1 MARFRRR
8 SLPSRKPKKL
18 DGEDGMRVKDLVA
31 DAILEYRLTDYRV
44 TMSSTRA
51 ILNPDAN
58 ALMLRGEDILIEDL
72 TSQIA
77 AIDPRLAG
85 DARFRVVHELMVTE
99 RNYIDAL
106 KSIFDIYAE
115 PLRKFSSLSPED
127 YKVLFSG
134 LEPLLSLSRTLY
146 KKLEDSVPTWDTD
159 HTAVGNIFSKQLWSQ
174 YDEYYMS
181 YKETRMLL
189 RQKRETDEEFL
200 EFCNIRRGAAR
211 HSIDSLLLLPVQRVP
226 QYNKILSDLL
236 KETPSDHPD
245 FDDLTKAA
253 NRVQKMVTEREEEVN
268 FAENEM
274 KMMQVQERFPHDD
287 LALYEREKLSKPR
300 SRLMRRKSAPAHV
313 IQGHLTGG
321 GRKISSSGSLLSPSS
336 LPSSGRV
343 SPVETSPVSRQRLGT
358 NNNAINRQYI
368 MEGPVQLTQALQTQ
382 DRYLFLFSDIVLVAK
397 PKSANTF
404 KLKHRVRLS
413 EMWLATCLDEVC
425 ETTKT
430 LDKSFVIGWPTTNT
444 VATFST
450 PELKE
455 LWWDALMKLIAEGKS
470 KEEPKSVTL
479 KVENRDI
486 ECPAYSKSFSVSNTD
501 SASNVV
507 KMSLQ
512 QFGITDDASNY
523 RLWVKSGKDEAPY
536 PLIGHEIPFAIKM
549 SHLRDAAVTA
559 GDDHLVLL
567 DQEIMPSM
575 DHLSPETQV
584 QFVLRDSRKTKIV
597 MEDIPSKKLKRF
609 KKSPIINWPFKR
621 TSSKSDMP
629 DSPSSSEARGKLFG
643 HPLEKVCVDGQLPR
657 PILDLLTCL
666 FQNGPYVTGIFRK
679 SANARCCRELKEK
692 LDKEA
697 EYNLSECPIHAVAA
711 VFKDF
716 LRNLPHSI
724 LHSDLYQDWVACNT
738 EQNISAKVTIVRRI
752 LDQLPSGNLTLLR
765 YFVCILHHIS
775 LKSDE
780 NNMTAY
786 NLAICIAPSMLNP
799 PLEACGDIQAAATKQ
814 VPEVVQ
820 LLIEHCKEI
829 FGADITTIMG
839 EAPQDPDH
847 KLRQDSSGDSDSVNS
862 MQDCTGVMRRD
873 DSSLDSL
880 ERELYISEMESSPRT
895 QHGDQFSPSSLS
907 RDSGL
912 TLSDTNLYHPEEEHA
927 GSSDK
932 SRYDA
937 KYQHERCN
945 SDSSQHQMSSVL
957 DNMSLGSSSGYS
969 SLSHDST
976 PIPPPRRNR
985 RKSEPPPPPAKLLRM
1000 RKNSDER
1007 IIPEYIKQIKQL
1019 QIESQ
1024 KMISET
1030 EVYSPEKDTVPHRR
1044 VTVTGAV
1051 DRPNTLDLFRDVRKN
1066 SNSSDLSPSSDSVFS
1081 GSENNSRRSSDAS
1094 LQRALGNL
1102 VTVSPR
1108 VSDSH
1113 GPPAPPPR
1121 KEVSAEAVR
1130 LNIALGLH
1138 NKRPSTDYG
1147 VHVAYSRPHTAT
1159 PPAPKAEEG
1168 PYFASSPSKMSSR
1181 QAETPPKSS
1190 PTLAAR
1196 PTPASSLTN
1205 LRKGPHALLRS
1216 KSSGTLITTGLEM
1229 SLESLTSSDSNLQ
1242 VFHARS
1248 SSESDTLDERPSAL
1262 RQRTFTSPN
1271 PLDLKEPKVTAE
1283 QVFEVVDRKKP
1294 NLPPSYQEAV
1304 SRSRQYPISS
1314 GMQGLTVQ
1322 TVKTMRMQRQD
1333 KTIETPNEPVWKKQ
1347 SETVWEKQSS
1357 ESGRNKRPSEP
1368 VRSTKQPTEPVRS
1381 TKQPTEP
1388 VRSTKQPTE
1397 PVRSTKQ
1404 PTEPVRST
1412 KQPTE
1417 PVRSTKQ
1424 PTEPVRSTKQP
1435 TEPVRSTK
1443 QPTEPVRSTK
1453 QPTEP
1458 VRSTKQPIEPAKNKQ
1473 QPEPVWE
1480 KQSSVQQ
1487 KEVKLD
1493 EENTTNGTKS
1503 SDILSRLQRG
1513 VNLTRSNSDSV
1524 DHTRPSV
1531 YGIGGKASTSSKLFQ
1546 DSVPRKAMPI
1556 SKIEV
1561 NPEQK
1566 PVCSLRRTSSELDRT
1581 IAVHRQHF
1589 QLRRQ
1594 QLFYGHNSPMKPMR
1608 KEMDIPVTDT
1618 SLDRQRRGSAPET
1631 QQNKDS
1637 LTESKVVRSSCPSKL
1652 LSSTSKA
1659 VPESPGGISSYDIVQ
1674 AMTSANFLSVQRGQ
1688 SKRQNSQESL
1698 KNDHAQSEASSST
1711 GTKFQFPFPDPKSD
1725 PPTSMLSPEVKNTVK
1740 DYFLSSDP
1748 INGLKRS
1755 KETVSEITKTKQDW
1769 NQRKRGNLDFA
1780 DLDQMMFAEE
1790 SYV

>member
-1 MARFRRR
+1 MCTDLMAKVRARR
-8 SLPSRKPKKL
+8 
-18 DGEDGMRVKDLVA
+18 
-31 DAILEYRLTDYRV
+31 
-44 TMSSTRA
+44 
-51 ILNPDAN
+51 
-58 ALMLRGEDILIEDL
+58 
-72 TSQIA
+72 IA
-77 AIDPRLAG
+77 PI
-85 DARFRVVHELMVTE
+85 
-99 RNYIDAL
+99 
-106 KSIFDIYAE
+106 
-115 PLRKFSSLSPED
+115 PE
-127 YKVLFSG
+127 
-134 LEPLLSLSRTLY
+134 
-146 KKLEDSVPTWDTD
+146 LEDSVPTWDTD

-287 LALYEREKLSKPR
+287 LALYEKEKLSKPR

-321 GRKISSSGSLLSPSS
+321 GRKISSSGSLLSPNS

-455 LWWDALMKLIAEGKS
+455 LWWDALTKLIAEGKS

-629 DSPSSSEARGKLFG
+629 DSPTTSEARGKLFG
-643 HPLEKVCVDGQLPR
+643 HPLEKVCVDGQLPK
-657 PILDLLTCL
+657 PIMDLLACL

-692 LDKEA
+692 LDREG

-711 VFKDF
+711 VFKDY

-724 LHSDLYQDWVACNT
+724 LHSDLYQDWVSCNT
-738 EQNISAKVTIVRRI
+738 EQSLTAKVTSVRRI
-752 LDQLPSGNLTLLR
+752 LEQLPSGNLTLLR

-912 TLSDTNLYHPEEEHA
+912 TLSDTNLYHPEDENA
-927 GSSDK
+927 GNNEK
-932 SRYDA
+932 SRYEQ

-945 SDSSQHQMSSVL
+945 SDSSQHQMSMHRDSIL

-1030 EVYSPEKDTVPHRR
+1030 EIYSPEKDTVPHRR

-1051 DRPNTLDLFRDVRKN
+1051 DRPTTLDLFRDVRKS

-1108 VSDSH
+1108 D
-1113 GPPAPPPR
+1113 PPAPPPR

-1159 PPAPKAEEG
+1159 PPVPKAEEG

-1181 QAETPPKSS
+1181 QVETPPKSS
-1190 PTLAAR
+1190 PKLAAR

-1205 LRKGPHALLRS
+1205 LRKGPHTLLRS

-1229 SLESLTSSDSNLQ
+1229 SLESLTSSDGNLQ

-1248 SSESDTLDERPSAL
+1248 SSESDTLDDKSSGL
-1262 RQRTFTSPN
+1262 RQRTFTSPV
-1271 PLDLKEPKVTAE
+1271 PLDIKEPKVTAE

-1333 KTIETPNEPVWKKQ
+1333 KTVESQTEPVWKKQ
-1347 SETVWEKQSS
+1347 SEAVWEKQSS
-1357 ESGRNKRPSEP
+1357 ETTRNKRPSEP
-1368 VRSTKQPTEPVRS
+1368 ARSSKQPTEPV
-1381 TKQPTEP
+1381 KIKPQ
-1388 VRSTKQPTE
+1388 
-1397 PVRSTKQ
+1397 
-1404 PTEPVRST
+1404 
-1412 KQPTE
+1412 
-1417 PVRSTKQ
+1417 
-1424 PTEPVRSTKQP
+1424 
-1435 TEPVRSTK
+1435 
-1443 QPTEPVRSTK
+1443 
-1453 QPTEP
+1453 
-1458 VRSTKQPIEPAKNKQ
+1458 A
-1473 QPEPVWE
+1473 EPVWE
-1480 KQSSVQQ
+1480 KQSSVQ
-1487 KEVKLD
+1487 KEVKE
-1493 EENTTNGTKS
+1493 EENTTTNGSKS
-1503 SDILSRLQRG
+1503 TDILSRLQRG

-1546 DSVPRKAMPI
+1546 DSSAPRKALPI

-1631 QQNKDS
+1631 QQKKDS
-1637 LTESKVVRSSCPSKL
+1637 ITDTKVVRSSCPSKL
-1652 LSSTSKA
+1652 VSSSTSKT

-1688 SKRQNSQESL
+1688 PKRQNSQESL
-1698 KNDHAQSEASSST
+1698 KNDHTQPEATSSS

-1725 PPTSMLSPEVKNTVK
+1725 PPSSMLSPEVKNTVK

-1748 INGLKRS
+1748 INGLKRT
-1755 KETVSEITKTKQDW
+1755 KEAVSEITKTKQDW
-1769 NQRKRGNLDFA
+1769 SQRKRGNLDFA